1 MAGGIVPAKSL
12 QRVSHLSSM
21 IDHSASCPTG
31 NTPPATVAVY
41 RPVPALEPYVT
52 FYYFVTTT
60 APVTDFLY
68 PEWGNVRIVLAG
80 EWHAAVDG
88 GFDRL
93 PGTRLLF
100 GPTDRRTLVT
110 AGAGRMVG
118 FGLTPIGWNRLIGG
132 DAAATANGVRP
143 LEDALGASA
152 ERLHAGLVA
161 DGADEIASV
170 RRWNTLLLS
179 LATQRPLSNPRVL
192 AVDRA
197 LRSTPAD
204 VGAFAALVGQS
215 ERTLH
220 RLCLDTFGFAPKRLL
235 RRQRFLRSLGR
246 VRAAVGA
253 PVTASL
259 GEDYYDLPQFYRDF
273 RDFMGMSARDYFAAP
288 RDLMGPAA
296 AAQQA
301 AGVTLSFALA
311 PPPV

>member
-1 MAGGIVPAKSL
+1 M
-12 QRVSHLSSM
+12 VS
-21 IDHSASCPTG
+21 
-31 NTPPATVAVY
+31 VY
-41 RPVPALEPYVT
+41 RPIPALEPYVT

-80 EWHAAVDG
+80 TWQAAVEG
-88 GFDRL
+88 GYDRL
-93 PGTRLLF
+93 PGTQLLF
-100 GPTDRRTLVT
+100 GPTDRRSLVT
-110 AGAGRMVG
+110 TGAGRMVG

-132 DAAATANGVRP
+132 DAAAMANGVRP
-143 LEDALGASA
+143 LDDALGIGAA
-152 ERLHAGLVA
+152 ALDAALAA
-161 DGADEIASV
+161 DGADEAASV
-170 RRWNTLLLS
+170 ERWDMLLS
-179 LATQRPLSNPRVL
+179 ALAARRPLSNPRVL

-204 VGAFAALVGQS
+204 VTAFAALVGQS

-220 RLCLDTFGFAPKRLL
+220 RLCLDSFGFAPKRLL
-235 RRQRFLRSLGR
+235 RRQRFLRTLGR
-246 VRAAVGA
+246 VRAAVRA
-253 PVTASL
+253 PVTPSL

-288 RDLMGPAA
+288 RALMGPAA

-311 PPPV
+311 PPPLP